1 MKAAAAAL
9 IRMSSWRGENHFF
22 GFRAG
27 GRFFE
32 LKCIM
37 GSSQN
42 IEVDYLGVMGRE
54 GSFNSPIQVLSNMD
68 SNNVGVAFIF

>member
-9 IRMSSWRGENHFF
+9 IRISSWRGENHLF

-32 LKCIM
+32 LKGIM
-37 GSSQN
+37 GSQQ
-42 IEVDYLGVMGRE
+42 VGGLLGVMGRE

>member
-1 MKAAAAAL
+1 MGIQIGQVSRMKAAAAAL
-9 IRMSSWRGENHFF
+9 IRMSSWRGENHLFA
-22 GFRAG
+22 FRAG

-42 IEVDYLGVMGRE
+42 IEVENHM
-54 GSFNSPIQVLSNMD
+54 
-68 SNNVGVAFIF
+68 